1 MHSSHTGVTA
11 AVSKENNTMA
21 NIKKIIATIALLGAF
36 ASPVFAESPQEIEG
50 KVTAYRTTGAVVQM
64 TVKNKAMLDDMT
76 KGLTPLAD
84 NAMVVMHNG
93 KFYLVLDHKMPN
105 GKMLS
110 EMLHDN
116 TQ

>member
-1 MHSSHTGVTA
+1 
-11 AVSKENNTMA
+11 
-21 NIKKIIATIALLGAF
+21 
-36 ASPVFAESPQEIEG
+36 
-50 KVTAYRTTGAVVQM
+50 
-64 TVKNKAMLDDMT
+64 MLDDMT